1 MKNKDQVWVV
11 YSGGAW
17 HLERNGKIVSNL
29 LKTQSMGISEL
40 VYYLPQDAPLHILK
54 KLWDTGVLGVMEW

>member
-1 MKNKDQVWVV
+1 VKNKDQVWVV

-29 LKTQSMGISEL
+29 LKTQSMGISEPL
-40 VYYLPQDAPLHILK
+40 RYLPQDAPLHILK
-54 KLWDTGVLGVMEW
+54 KLWGMSDMETML